1 MPNALSS
8 LGSGPPPAPNPRPMQ
23 SSAGGS
29 ALAPNNSPN
38 NSPNAQPQQ
47 VPAPSHQQTV
57 AALRHFD
64 AIERELRGLLA
75 DPDLGKTDM
84 RSQIQDGAV
93 KLVAGGIM
101 TAAQAVAQLTTVPDR
116 PSDQRKWVEQHFQQ
130 VIQSADLVLDHH
142 RAAFAGQPA
151 PAQVAGPDQHADVM
165 SGLLQHYQ
173 GLKANG

>member
-8 LGSGPPPAPNPRPMQ
+8 LGGPPPAPNPQPMQ
-23 SSAGGS
+23 SPAGGS
-29 ALAPNNSPN
+29 ALAPANA
-38 NSPNAQPQQ
+38 PNAPNAPPQQ
-47 VPAPSHQQTV
+47 QAPAPSHQQTV

-64 AIERELRGLLA
+64 AIERELRGLLM

-116 PSDQRKWVEQHFQQ
+116 PFDQRKWVEQHFQQ
-130 VIQSADLVLDHH
+130 TIQSATAVVAHH
-142 RAAFAGQPA
+142 QAAFAGA
-151 PAQVAGPDQHADVM
+151 PPPQQIAGPDQHAAVM
-165 SGLLQHYQ
+165 SGLLAHYQ
-173 GLKANG
+173 GLNGNG